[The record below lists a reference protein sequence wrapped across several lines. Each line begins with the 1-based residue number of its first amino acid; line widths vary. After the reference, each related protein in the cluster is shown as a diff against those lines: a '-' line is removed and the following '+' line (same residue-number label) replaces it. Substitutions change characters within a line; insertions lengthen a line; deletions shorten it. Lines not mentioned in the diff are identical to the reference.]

1 MPLQMVVAT
10 LRRVARSSERWLW
23 LLVLLAGAFAWLAV
37 VQDDPFFWDT
47 VQLGSKHAHF
57 FHDNGL
63 RWLVLPQAIDSGH
76 PPVFGYYLAW
86 MWWWLGKTLAVSH
99 WAMLPF
105 VTGSVVLLFRLGE
118 RIGGSGRY
126 GAGLV
131 LLAAA
136 DPVLAAQSGLVGPDM
151 ALFFFFLLAVWSL
164 WGRRPWWAAA
174 GVFGLCAVSL
184 RGMMTAVGLLLW
196 QLYLRG
202 SAGVGKGSPG
212 KEEFFSRQTLL
223 EGEAGAMQLA
233 AYVRGFYRWVL
244 GLKPGSL
251 RCGWVFLPGFAF
263 ALWFLWWHRQAAGWT
278 GFHAGSPWAP
288 AFEPARGV
296 EALRNA
302 VVLGWRWADFGR
314 LFEWFGLIALWSA
327 LPKGRRWAAMHPW
340 LALLFCLLLVLS
352 PSALFYQNLSAHR
365 YFLPGFGALHLLV
378 WQGICTA
385 PMADVRRW
393 AIAAGVVLGLASGN
407 FWLYPH
413 GVAMGWDATL
423 AHRPYHALRAAAVQF
438 LEKEG
443 ISLERVGTAF
453 PNRNTGEHL
462 LLDGDNR
469 LWAAFDPKTN
479 ECALISN
486 VFNDVSPQDRAYLR
500 QHRRLLWRA
509 QKRGVWIEIYGW

>member
-10 LRRVARSSERWLW
+10 LRRVACSSERWLW
-23 LLVLLAGAFAWLAV
+23 LLVLLAGAVAWLAV

-63 RWLVLPQAIDSGH
+63 RWSVLPQAIDSGH

-136 DPVLAAQSGLVGPDM
+136 DPVLAAQSGLVGPDI
-151 ALFFFFLLAVWSL
+151 ALFFFFLLAVWAL
-164 WGRRPWWAAA
+164 WEHRPWWAAA
-174 GVFGLCAVSL
+174 GVLGLCAVSL
-184 RGMMTAVGLLLW
+184 RGMMTATGLLLW
-196 QLYLRG
+196 QLYLWWFSDARG
-202 SAGVGKGSPG
+202 SSLR
-212 KEEFFSRQTLL
+212 EEMPFCRRIPTREFTSSRWFSLSSRL
-223 EGEAGAMQLA
+223 
-233 AYVRGFYRWVL
+233 FYRRAVGL
-244 GLKPGSL
+244 GSCSW
-251 RCGWVFLPGFAF
+251 RWIAVFLPGFAF

-314 LFEWFGLIALWSA
+314 LFEWLGLIALWSA

-393 AIAAGVVLGLASGN
+393 AIAAGVTLGLVSGN

-423 AHRPYHALRAAAVQF
+423 AHRPYYALRAAAVRF

-443 ISLERVGTAF
+443 IPLERVGTAF